1 MYRVSPFAR
10 HFVLDQSIDFLN
22 HGSFGACPRVV
33 LEEQDRLRAE
43 LERQPVHFMA
53 RELEPR
59 VDAVRERVARFV
71 GARAEDLVFVMN
83 TTEGVNAVLA
93 SLPLD
98 AGDEILITNHGY
110 NACNNAATYWAE
122 RRGARRIVADIPVPV
137 SSPEEIVTAV
147 MQAVTPSTR
156 LALID
161 HVTSPTG
168 IVFPARALVTA
179 LRERGVLSLIDGAH
193 APGMLPLDLAA
204 LDADYYVGN
213 LHKWCCTPKGTAI
226 LVARAARQAK
236 LRPLVISHGANTGR
250 TDRPKLWLEFD
261 WVGTVDP
268 TGLLAVPRALDFL
281 DSLLPGG
288 FPGLMDANR
297 ALARAAR
304 TCLLEAVGSAP
315 LCPEEM
321 LGALAAVALPDAP
334 QPPEHAN
341 SPFSE
346 PLYSEL
352 RAARFE
358 AFALH
363 WPTRPKRV
371 LRVTAQV
378 YNELSQYERL
388 AAFLRDQLGR

>member
-1 MYRVSPFAR
+1 VSPFAR
-10 HFVLDQSIDFLN
+10 HFVLDPAIDFLN

-33 LEEQDRLRAE
+33 LEEQDRLRTE

-53 RELEPR
+53 RALEPLL
-59 VDAVRERVARFV
+59 DAVRERVARLV
-71 GARAEDLVFVMN
+71 GARTEDLVFVMN

-98 AGDEILITNHGY
+98 RGDEILITNHGY
-110 NACNNAATYWAE
+110 NACNNAVTYWAE
-122 RRGARRIVADIPVPV
+122 RRGARRVVADVPVPLAGPDEV
-137 SSPEEIVTAV
+137 VAAV
-147 MQAVTPSTR
+147 MRAVTPSTR
-156 LALID
+156 LALVD
-161 HVTSPTG
+161 QVTSPTG
-168 IVFPARALVTA
+168 IVFPARELVAA

-226 LVARAARQAK
+226 LVARADRHAT
-236 LRPLVISHGANTGR
+236 LHPLVISHGANTRR

-268 TGLLAVPRALDFL
+268 TGVLAVPRALDFL
-281 DSLLPGG
+281 ESLLPGG
-288 FPGLMDANR
+288 FPALMEANR

-304 TCLLEAVGSAP
+304 ACLLEAVGGVP

-321 LGALAAVALPDAP
+321 LGALAAVSLPDAA
-334 QPPEHAN
+334 QPDAFAN

-358 AFALH
+358 AFALP
-363 WPTRPKRV
+363 WPAPPKRV
-371 LRVTAQV
+371 LRVTAQI

-388 AAFLRDQLGR
+388 AALLRDMLGR